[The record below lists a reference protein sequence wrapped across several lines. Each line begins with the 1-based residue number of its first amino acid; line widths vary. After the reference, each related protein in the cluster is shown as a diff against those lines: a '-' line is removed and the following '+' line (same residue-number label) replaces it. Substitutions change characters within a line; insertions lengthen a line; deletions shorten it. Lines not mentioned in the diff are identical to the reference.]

1 MRRGLARYNSRIR
14 VRLHSCPF
22 SGPVHDG
29 VAMRI
34 LVVEDDK
41 DVAGFVVRGLKE
53 AGHVVE
59 HADNGRDGLFMAASE
74 AFDAVI
80 LDLSMNH
87 TPTRLALLSLLRAA
101 QLMGLMGF
109 LTLVSPVVA
118 QPVPAPAAP
127 PPLQSLPSLKVPPYL
142 GTWYQVALFPNAFQK
157 QCVSD
162 TTATYRAL
170 SDGSVEVTNRCKLAD
185 GRWDEAVGMAVPTGR
200 REGEDLQPA
209 QLKVSFLPAALRWL
223 PVGWGAYWV
232 IQLADNGRYAVVSE
246 PSRKYLW
253 VRLSGLVPASRNS
266 TACWAV
272 AS

>member
-1 MRRGLARYNSRIR
+1 
-14 VRLHSCPF
+14 
-22 SGPVHDG
+22 
-29 VAMRI
+29 
-34 LVVEDDK
+34 
-41 DVAGFVVRGLKE
+41 
-53 AGHVVE
+53 
-59 HADNGRDGLFMAASE
+59 
-74 AFDAVI
+74 
-80 LDLSMNH
+80 MNH
-87 TPTRLALLSLLRAA
+87 TQTRLALSSLLRAA
-101 QLMGLMGF
+101 QLLGLMGF
-109 LTLVSPVVA
+109 LTLVSPVGA

-127 PPLQSLPSLKVPPYL
+127 PPLQSLPSLKVTPYL

-185 GRWDEAVGMAVPTGR
+185 GRWDEAVGMALPTGR

-253 VRLSGLVPASRNS
+253 VLSRQPQLSAADESAIRSRLLEQGFNLSAWQVHPHPHAPRP
-266 TACWAV
+266 
-272 AS
+272 

>member
-1 MRRGLARYNSRIR
+1 
-14 VRLHSCPF
+14 
-22 SGPVHDG
+22 
-29 VAMRI
+29 
-34 LVVEDDK
+34 
-41 DVAGFVVRGLKE
+41 
-53 AGHVVE
+53 
-59 HADNGRDGLFMAASE
+59 
-74 AFDAVI
+74 
-80 LDLSMNH
+80 MNH
-87 TPTRLALLSLLRAA
+87 TPTPPHWGGAPGIALSSLLRAA
-101 QLMGLMGF
+101 QLLGLMGF

-118 QPVPAPAAP
+118 QPVPVPAAP

-185 GRWDEAVGMAVPTGR
+185 GRWDEAVGMALPTGR

-253 VRLSGLVPASRNS
+253 VLSRQPQLSAADESAIRSRLLEQGFSLSAWQAHPHPHSLGARP
-266 TACWAV
+266 
-272 AS
+272 

>member
-1 MRRGLARYNSRIR
+1 
-14 VRLHSCPF
+14 
-22 SGPVHDG
+22 
-29 VAMRI
+29 
-34 LVVEDDK
+34 
-41 DVAGFVVRGLKE
+41 
-53 AGHVVE
+53 
-59 HADNGRDGLFMAASE
+59 
-74 AFDAVI
+74 
-80 LDLSMNH
+80 MNH
-87 TPTRLALLSLLRAA
+87 TPTRSHWGGAPRIALSSLLRAA
-101 QLMGLMGF
+101 QLGGRLGF
-109 LTLVSPVVA
+109 LGLLALVAPVVA
-118 QPVPAPAAP
+118 QPVTSPAAP

-200 REGEDLQPA
+200 REGEDLLPA

-253 VRLSGLVPASRNS
+253 VLSRQPQLSAADESAIRSRLLEQGFSLSAWQAHPHPHSLGARP
-266 TACWAV
+266 
-272 AS
+272 